1 MSRLVWWG
9 AGLTALI
16 VLGAQLVVDARI
28 RSGLRELGTVT
39 DARRSWLP
47 GALRIGELRV
57 ARGEHRL
64 EVHDATVTSRFVR
77 RSCDGSPTVW
87 PGVRFEAERL
97 ATSTGGGQASDV
109 CLDLALGLPSLALRD
124 ARLELADVEVG
135 GDCRVSLTA
144 VRAELAGG
152 EHLRLRADLAPLPGC
167 AAPEGLPPMGSL
179 RAELTVGG
187 AALVG
192 GAERG
197 ARLPPAADGDSQRL
211 ARSIL
216 EVASVLA
223 EADTRIDLEAG
234 AEGGQPL
241 SACVVKRGRAADSS
255 FELSV
260 GMPRDQLAGF
270 GEETRRLLDEIVVP
284 AAACG
289 GGGGRDG
296 LRWRLDLTE
305 VELGGRRLDERP
317 RGVTLGQPIARYPC
331 GEAAPASCGYRLA
344 FVEFGDDGRLLDRRQ
359 VDELVGLVE
368 GTAAG
373 SGALV
378 SVLMHGWQHSGQ
390 PGDDNIARFRELV
403 EATAVMEAQSK
414 GGVASRQRA
423 VVGVYLAW
431 RGSLYGSQLANSVTT
446 FWNRLAVAD
455 RLGRDGGDL
464 QRTLERLA
472 QATAESS
479 AGRRRPSDRSALI
492 VAGHSMGARAIF
504 GATRR
509 ALEADRASPGQ
520 APYLGDLVL
529 LINPAFSA
537 EQYQDLHQASRGL
550 AGASAPLVLLASVAD
565 RVTQTVYP
573 VGAAFSFEAGGPTDF
588 GRFVTTAANYDRF
601 ITHRLRLAPLEGD
614 RESIRRSG
622 QTITRGVERVP
633 PAARAAREL
642 FNYRAATVYRDRE
655 PWYRM
660 VLCEHDWRTES
671 RELECAGPATP
682 APDLP
687 AAMVVQVD
695 ASIIPSHGD
704 FFTAPFMEYV
714 VRLVNFRL
722 DRRG

>member
-1 MSRLVWWG
+1 MTRVVWWV
-9 AGLTALI
+9 AGLMALT

-28 RSGLRELGTVT
+28 RSGLRDLGTVA

-47 GALRIGELRV
+47 GALRVGELRV

-64 EVHDATVTSRFVR
+64 EVRDATITSRFVR
-77 RSCDGSPTVW
+77 RSCDGSPTLW

-97 ATSTGGGQASDV
+97 ATSTPIGQASDV
-109 CLDLALGLPSLALRD
+109 CVDVALGLPSLALRD

-135 GDCRVSLTA
+135 GDCRVSLTS

-152 EHLRLRADLAPLPGC
+152 DYLRLRADLARLPGC
-167 AAPEGLPPMGSL
+167 VAPEGLPPVGPL
-179 RAELTVGG
+179 RAELTVDG

-192 GAERG
+192 AREQS
-197 ARLPPAADGDSQRL
+197 ARLPAPADGDSQRL

-216 EVASVLA
+216 EIASLLGDAETTVA
-223 EADTRIDLEAG
+223 LEAAASDG
-234 AEGGQPL
+234 RPI
-241 SACVVKRGRAADSS
+241 SACVAKRGRAADSS
-255 FELSV
+255 FEFAV
-260 GMPRDQLAGF
+260 GMARDQLAGF

-289 GGGGRDG
+289 SDGGDGG

-305 VELGGRRLDERP
+305 VELGGKRLDERP
-317 RGVTLGQPIARYPC
+317 GGVTLEQPIARHRC
-331 GEAAPASCGYRLA
+331 GAAAPASCGYRLA
-344 FVEFGDDGRLLDRRQ
+344 FVEFGDDGRLLDARQ
-359 VDELVGLVE
+359 VDELVALVE

-373 SGALV
+373 SGTLV

-390 PGDDNIARFRELV
+390 PGDDNIDRFRELV

-431 RGSLYGSQLANSVTT
+431 RGDLYSSELANSVTT

-464 QRTLERLA
+464 QRTLQRLA
-472 QATAESS
+472 QATAASS

-537 EQYQDLHQASRGL
+537 EQYQDLHQASLGL
-550 AGASAPLVLLASVAD
+550 AGTSAPLVLLASVAD

-573 VGAAFSFEAGGPTDF
+573 VGAAFSFEAEGSTDF
-588 GRFVTTAANYDRF
+588 GRFVTTAPNYDRF
-601 ITHRLRLAPLEGD
+601 ITHRLRLDPLEGD
-614 RESIRRSG
+614 RDSIRRSG

-633 PAARAAREL
+633 PPARAAREL

-671 RELECAGPATP
+671 RELECAGAVEA

-722 DRRG
+722 ERRL